1 MLDAPLIPRLWR
13 GITLGM
19 NTAKIL
25 RITEHRGN
33 PRLWL
38 QGKAPERSGFM
49 PGARYSVV
57 PTANGVIIKVSDDG
71 DRTVSRKVYR
81 SGGVAPVLDVNSG
94 MDLGP
99 LVGCEV
105 VRVVFSDGCVHISPM
120 ASEVRRVRRLERL
133 KAKLQRG
140 EPLETAGIAAGAG
153 ILTSAIH
160 QGLKD
165 AGLKAHAAIHNE
177 IRDDLCDHA
186 LDVNE
191 ALSPDTTILNV
202 PLQELAFDET
212 ILRQVGEVD
221 IVELG
226 LPCSGASVAG
236 RAKRGLS
243 HPEAHPDV
251 GHLVAAGLALL
262 IRLNPAVAIFENVP
276 SYRNTASASIIRQQL
291 RDMGYETQEVE
302 LLATD
307 FGDLEA
313 RRRWCLVAV
322 TRGIEFDLSALPVPG
337 PSERTIADVLEPSE
351 VVATEWSPMIGLKAK
366 QERDLAAGK
375 NFRMQI
381 FNGRESSIN
390 TLTKGLAKNRSTDP
404 KIQHPERPELLRVPT
419 PAEHARFKGINER
432 IVHGISKLM
441 AHQLLGQSVC
451 TGPFRALATFIG
463 ESVKAWAHRAP
474 TLRAQQVLF
483 RVAA

>member
-1 MLDAPLIPRLWR
+1 MSKRLDAQLVA
-13 GITLGM
+13 GYHFGM
-19 NTAKIL
+19 NTAKLL

-38 QGKAPERSGFM
+38 QGKAPERSGFT

-57 PTANGVIIKVSDDG
+57 PTANGVIIKVSGDG

-99 LVGCEV
+99 LAGCEV
-105 VRVVFSDGCVHISPM
+105 VRVVFSEGCVHISPM
-120 ASEVRRVRRLERL
+120 ASEVRRMRRLARL
-133 KAKLQRG
+133 KDKLQRG

-160 QGLKD
+160 QGLKK
-165 AGLKAHAAIHNE
+165 AGLDVHAAIHNE

-186 LDVNE
+186 LDVND
-191 ALSPDTTILNV
+191 ALASDTTILNV
-202 PLQELAFDET
+202 PLQELAFDDT
-212 ILRQVGEVD
+212 ILRQIGEVD

-236 RAKRGLS
+236 RAKRGLA
-243 HPEAHPDV
+243 HPEEHPDV

-276 SYRNTASASIIRQQL
+276 SYRTTASASIIRQQL

-313 RRRWCLVAV
+313 RRRWCLVAM

-337 PSERTIADVLEPSE
+337 PSDRKIADVLEPAE
-351 VVATEWSPMIGLKAK
+351 VVAADWSPMAGLKAK

-381 FNGRESSIN
+381 FNGSEASIN

-404 KIQHPERPELLRVPT
+404 KIQHPEHPELLRVPT
-419 PAEHARFKGINER
+419 PVEHARVKGINER

-451 TGPFRALATFIG
+451 TGPFRALATYIG
-463 ESVKAWAHRAP
+463 ETIKTWAADIPQSRVQP
-474 TLRAQQVLF
+474 VLY